1 MHEKMFLRGVLAE
14 FRRTGLEEATF
25 KQVYHQ
31 LKGIYG
37 TEGTCRYAR
46 THYVL
51 ANNFKRSY
59 INNYDSSLEGATSD
73 WQQ

>member
-37 TEGTCRYAR
+37 TEGRYE
-46 THYVL
+46 H
-51 ANNFKRSY
+51 
-59 INNYDSSLEGATSD
+59 IMC
-73 WQQ
+73 

>member
-1 MHEKMFLRGVLAE
+1 MLYNILYDHCGLYRHSSVHEKMFLRGVLAE

-37 TEGTCRYAR
+37 TEGRYEHIMCQPTTLNAHTC
-46 THYVL
+46 
-51 ANNFKRSY
+51 
-59 INNYDSSLEGATSD
+59 I
-73 WQQ
+73 